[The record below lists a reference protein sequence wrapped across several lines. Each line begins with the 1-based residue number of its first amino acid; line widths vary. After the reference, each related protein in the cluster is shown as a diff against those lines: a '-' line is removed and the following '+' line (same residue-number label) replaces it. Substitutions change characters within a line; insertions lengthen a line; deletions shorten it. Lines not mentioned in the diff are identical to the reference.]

1 MPKIRCRVSLER
13 HFRETRTMTTK
24 TPATPI
30 DTLVQLMAQLQN
42 TYIELLKKDEVD
54 AYTEVGLTL
63 RNYSDS
69 LTMMLDPFADDD
81 TEDNMLDDE

>member
-1 MPKIRCRVSLER
+1 
-13 HFRETRTMTTK
+13 MTTK
-24 TPATPI
+24 TPTIPTSPI
-30 DTLVQLMAQLQN
+30 ETLVQLMAQLQN
-42 TYIELLKKDEVD
+42 TYIELLIKDEVD

-81 TEDNMLDDE
+81 TEDDMLDDE

>member
-1 MPKIRCRVSLER
+1 
-13 HFRETRTMTTK
+13 MTTK

-63 RNYSDS
+63 RNYADS
-69 LTMMLDPFADDD
+69 LTMMLDPYADDGI
-81 TEDNMLDDE
+81 EDDMLDDE

>member
-1 MPKIRCRVSLER
+1 
-13 HFRETRTMTTK
+13 MTTK

>member
-1 MPKIRCRVSLER
+1 
-13 HFRETRTMTTK
+13 MTTK

-30 DTLVQLMAQLQN
+30 ETLVQLMAQLQN

-69 LTMMLDPFADDD
+69 LSMMLDPYADDD
-81 TEDNMLDDE
+81 TEDDMLDDE

>member
-1 MPKIRCRVSLER
+1 MSKIQCRGPLNDTLER
-13 HFRETRTMTTK
+13 TTMTTK
-24 TPATPI
+24 TPTTPI

-69 LTMMLDPFADDD
+69 LSMMLDPYTDDD
-81 TEDNMLDDE
+81 TEDDMLDDE